1 MSMLDVSNQMDEIEA
16 AEEPTIAET
25 GEEYKLRIISCR
37 EGTDKN
43 DLNYFAPLFEVVGA
57 PMVKEFSGFLHV
69 PNKGA
74 MDEKKYKRSLYAI
87 KVFAETFGIDLSRPV
102 DYEDDLPGLEGWA
115 ILGSKTDD
123 TYGEQNTIR
132 KYIASRWMKLA
143 EVVELVFT

>member
-25 GEEYKLRIISCR
+25 GEEYKLRIISVR
-37 EGTDKN
+37 EGERKDKITGN
-43 DLNYFAPLFEVVGA
+43 DLKYFAPLFEVVGS
-57 PMVKEFSGFLHV
+57 PMVKEFSGFFDV
-69 PNKGA
+69 PNKKV
-74 MDEKKYKRSLYAI
+74 MNEKQYKRSLYAI
-87 KVFAETFGIDLSRPV
+87 KVFAKTFGVDLSRPV

-132 KYIASRWMKLA
+132 KYIASR
-143 EVVELVFT
+143 